1 MARSK
6 VLRQSAATGEPALR
20 PLEYDYPNQGYAAV
34 QDQFLLGNR
43 IMVAPVV
50 TSSNTRTVIVPKGKW
65 RFRGNIIK
73 GPLKQTIDVAP
84 DELPVYEKVD

>member
-1 MARSK
+1 
-6 VLRQSAATGEPALR
+6 
-20 PLEYDYPNQGYAAV
+20 
-34 QDQFLLGNR
+34 
-43 IMVAPVV
+43 
-50 TSSNTRTVIVPKGKW
+50 VPKGKW